1 MFDFPLTVDSLDAV
15 PENYRALYVEEDG
28 EFKLEGALYTKI
40 DKLAKT
46 IEKERSRAKD
56 ATRDA
61 KAWGDIGGTP
71 EEVKKLLAEK
81 DAKHAEEIERL
92 QKLIDEKGD
101 SAGKI
106 EKIKKELEKARDE
119 AIAAKDQELSSM
131 EGTLK
136 SHLME
141 AAAKAAIAEEKGK
154 VKPLLPYVLNKL
166 SFVKEGGQYAV
177 RVLDEDGEVRLT
189 KDGKDMGIRELVQE
203 LKADQDFSA
212 LFEGTGI
219 SGSGSRPTG
228 TGGSGGAPSGNN
240 PWAKGTFNLTQQMK
254 IEAENPALAKRLQ
267 SQAAS
272 A

>member
-1 MFDFPLTVDSLDAV
+1 VDSLDAV
-15 PENYRALYVEEDG
+15 PEKYRTLYVDDDG
-28 EFKLEGALYTKI
+28 EFKLEDDLFSKI

-56 ATRDA
+56 SSREA
-61 KAWGDIGGTP
+61 KAWAELGGSP
-71 EEVKKLLAEK
+71 DEIKEKLATIE
-81 DAKHAEEIERL
+81 AKHAEEIEKL

-119 AIAAKDQELSSM
+119 AIAKKDQELAAM

-141 AAAKAAIAEEKGK
+141 SAAKAALAEEKGK
-154 VKPLLPYVLNKL
+154 IKPLLPYVLNKL
-166 SFVKEGGQYAV
+166 SFVKENGQYAV

-203 LKADQDFSA
+203 LKADPDFSA
-212 LFEGTGI
+212 LFEGSGT
-219 SGSGSRPTG
+219 SGSGSKPNG
-228 TGGSGGAPSGNN
+228 SAGGGGSTQNN
-240 PWAKGTFNLTQQMK
+240 PWAKGSINLTEQMK
-254 IEAENPALAKRLQ
+254 ITSSNPALAQKLR
-267 SQAAS
+267 SQAGA
-272 A
+272 